1 MATSNKPKLAP
12 RNPVARSPLL
22 RKGGMHQ
29 SEKTNSRL
37 TSAQLKHQI
46 DDWREELEFERSLKD
61 EQPLDQLHLISTR
74 NISKGLTFSRTKLR
88 FG

>member
-22 RKGGMHQ
+22 RKGG
-29 SEKTNSRL
+29 RL

-61 EQPLDQLHLISTR
+61 EQPLDQLRLISAR

-88 FG
+88 LG